1 MMRTQGVFG
10 EAFQASSNFQTF
22 SVREVRTLSSVGYR
36 IVCAARLFRGH
47 LASNFSI
54 SLFLRELKDVL
65 ILFKKKKKRRIN
77 YLIFENFICIGFEKK
92 KKS

>member
-77 YLIFENFICIGFEKK
+77 YLIFENFICSGFEKK

>member
-65 ILFKKKKKRRIN
+65 ILFKKKKKDV
-77 YLIFENFICIGFEKK
+77 LII
-92 KKS
+92 

>member
-36 IVCAARLFRGH
+36 IVCAARLFRGD
-47 LASNFSI
+47 
-54 SLFLRELKDVL
+54 R
-65 ILFKKKKKRRIN
+65 
-77 YLIFENFICIGFEKK
+77 
-92 KKS
+92 KSVV